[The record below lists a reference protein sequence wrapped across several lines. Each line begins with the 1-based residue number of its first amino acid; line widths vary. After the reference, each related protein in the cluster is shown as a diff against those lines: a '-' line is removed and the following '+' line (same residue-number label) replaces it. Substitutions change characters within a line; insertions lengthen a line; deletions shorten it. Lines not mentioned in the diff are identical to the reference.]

1 MRTRLIAS
9 GLAAGAALGAVLMP
23 TAASAAPAAPSI
35 QVVCIPEARVCAG
48 VDGNAT
54 QGYVYTF
61 SIKQPPTPL
70 GLSFTVNG
78 LPAGGSTAIFTQPN
92 LVQGQFRPSPALVQ
106 GDRVC
111 MTILGISGTYCGT
124 AS

>member
-23 TAASAAPAAPSI
+23 TAASAVPAV

-48 VDGNAT
+48 VDGNAA

-61 SIKQPPTPL
+61 SIRQPPTFL

-78 LPAGGSTAIFTQPN
+78 LPAGGSTTILTQPN
-92 LVQGQFRPSPALVQ
+92 LVQGTFRPSPALVQ

-111 MTILGISGTYCGT
+111 MTVSSIPGTYCGT

>member
-9 GLAAGAALGAVLMP
+9 GLAAGAAALGAVLAP
-23 TAASAAPAAPSI
+23 TPATAAPSA
-35 QVVCIPEARVCAG
+35 QVICIPEARVCAG

-61 SIKQPPTPL
+61 TIRQPPPAL

-78 LPAGGSTAIFTQPN
+78 LPAAGSSTIVTQPN
-92 LVQGQFRPSPALVQ
+92 LVQGWFRPSPALVQ

-111 MTILGISGTYCGT
+111 MTISSIPGTYCGT

>member
-1 MRTRLIAS
+1 MRTRLIAG

-23 TAASAAPAAPSI
+23 TAASAAPTAPSI

-78 LPAGGSTAIFTQPN
+78 LPAGAARRSSPNRTSCRASSGRPAPSSRATGSA
-92 LVQGQFRPSPALVQ
+92 
-106 GDRVC
+106 
-111 MTILGISGTYCGT
+111 
-124 AS
+124 

>member
-23 TAASAAPAAPSI
+23 TTASAAPSI

-78 LPAGGSTAIFTQPN
+78 LPAGAARRSSPNRTSCRASSGRPPPSSRATGSA
-92 LVQGQFRPSPALVQ
+92 
-106 GDRVC
+106 
-111 MTILGISGTYCGT
+111 
-124 AS
+124 